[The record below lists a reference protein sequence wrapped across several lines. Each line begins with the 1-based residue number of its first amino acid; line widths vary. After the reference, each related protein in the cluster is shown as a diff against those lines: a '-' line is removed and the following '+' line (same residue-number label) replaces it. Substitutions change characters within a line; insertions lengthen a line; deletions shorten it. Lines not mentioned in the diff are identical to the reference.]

1 MTLGR
6 IWGGVIPVLLKISD
20 GISHAMNQFHIP
32 PMTVHL
38 TRTIG
43 PRRYSLDLRFLK
55 SITHHKSII
64 HPLGSLIIFLKLS
77 PPGRLGDPLLLMSL
91 PRSLTPAKLLPFPKS
106 RALTAQ

>member
-1 MTLGR
+1 
-6 IWGGVIPVLLKISD
+6 
-20 GISHAMNQFHIP
+20 MNQFHIP

-43 PRRYSLDLRFLK
+43 TRRYPLDLRFSK
-55 SITHHKSII
+55 SIASFKSII
-64 HPLGSLIIFLKLS
+64 QPLGGLIIFLKLS